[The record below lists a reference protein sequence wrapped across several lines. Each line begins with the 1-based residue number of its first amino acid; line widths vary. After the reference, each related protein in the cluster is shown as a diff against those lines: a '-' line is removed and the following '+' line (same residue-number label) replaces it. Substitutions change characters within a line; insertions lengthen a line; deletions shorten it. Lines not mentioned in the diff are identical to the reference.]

1 MIFSCDFVE
10 LIDVK
15 RHTLSFRHLILM
27 SIDTTRR
34 ECGSISDQ
42 SQSQSCSSEIQ
53 EDLSSELVCNSTVL
67 DGLDCHES
75 GQMYTEAP
83 STTSD
88 IRQNSA
94 RFLLQLKEAKG
105 LSQTAVDTVVEGCQ
119 QLVDECLRN
128 VHMDIKNKIHDAG
141 QLEMIDDAF
150 LHCTQPFDGLQNEY
164 QQEKFYVEHFN
175 MIVSVL
181 VT

>member
-1 MIFSCDFVE
+1 M
-10 LIDVK
+10 
-15 RHTLSFRHLILM
+15 
-27 SIDTTRR
+27 
-34 ECGSISDQ
+34 CGSISDQ

-75 GQMYTEAP
+75 GHTYTRAP

-88 IRQNSA
+88 IRHNSA

-105 LSQTAVDTVVEGCQ
+105 LSQIAVDTVGEGCQ
-119 QLVDECLRN
+119 QLVDDCLRN
-128 VHMDIKNKIHDAG
+128 VHMDIKNKILDAE

-150 LHCTQPFDGLQNEY
+150 LHCIQPFDGLQNKY
-164 QQEKFYVEHFN
+164 QREKLYVEHFN
-175 MIVSVL
+175 MIVCTCNLAS
-181 VT
+181 